1 MEKYNELLKNIN
13 DNYKEI
19 KNILTVNH
27 NKIQTSIFLNTYPIV
42 FDFFKNSSSL
52 NNIKYSIEIIQF
64 YLKYITHDDFNK
76 LNTEIFY
83 KSEQNIN
90 NKNINSYLRS
100 FLIKCKKARIN
111 KSNGTQVKLND
122 NKLNNTMNLSKRSGD
137 KELFS
142 GEQSSKENITNYKSN
157 NITENKSNNIT
168 DNKLNNI
175 IDNKVKEISIDNK
188 IKNIINIMEHDNNF
202 KKMIIS
208 IKKLSIYLDRI
219 TAIDILPKIFF
230 EDIINKINITFKKI
244 SEMNLLN
251 KEDNILEYLLTIIN
265 KCKKIG
271 NISKN
276 ELETILYKCDNN
288 IYDYVYILNL
298 KHTENKESEENAK
311 ENKMNLL
318 KRSEDKE
325 LFSETQVKE
334 NTIDFITKLGF
345 IKKDFEDIDNLSLKR
360 GFIFGLTKDNKDYIL
375 KYQPNKSTVELL
387 INCYL
392 KSLNIN
398 NFLIPNAF
406 FINNDNSYFYIIEK
420 YHTDL
425 YKYFNILDE
434 KKIILSF
441 KELLNIIYFIIKSV
455 IELHKNNI
463 IHSDLKLENIILNV
477 DENNKYKDLK
487 IIDFDVGV
495 FSTIPNTLN
504 NLPDRYNKILNN
516 KKPRGTRIY
525 MLKDTE
531 MSFKNDIFSLG
542 VIAIVLLYKNT
553 KLLLSYRKSV
563 DSKNIIKKLTTFRT
577 NIENNKAKIDM
588 INVIERY
595 LKKEHKKENNK
606 SVFKKT
612 NFIDINIINSK
623 VNNEQYNENL
633 SFYRNN
639 DIDKFKIFKNFIDD
653 CINNRLDIHQ
663 INDKYEKILFS

>member
-1 MEKYNELLKNIN
+1 MK
-13 DNYKEI
+13 
-19 KNILTVNH
+19 
-27 NKIQTSIFLNTYPIV
+27 
-42 FDFFKNSSSL
+42 
-52 NNIKYSIEIIQF
+52 
-64 YLKYITHDDFNK
+64 
-76 LNTEIFY
+76 
-83 KSEQNIN
+83 
-90 NKNINSYLRS
+90 
-100 FLIKCKKARIN
+100 
-111 KSNGTQVKLND
+111 
-122 NKLNNTMNLSKRSGD
+122 
-137 KELFS
+137 
-142 GEQSSKENITNYKSN
+142 
-157 NITENKSNNIT
+157 
-168 DNKLNNI
+168 
-175 IDNKVKEISIDNK
+175 
-188 IKNIINIMEHDNNF
+188 
-202 KKMIIS
+202 
-208 IKKLSIYLDRI
+208 
-219 TAIDILPKIFF
+219 
-230 EDIINKINITFKKI
+230 
-244 SEMNLLN
+244 
-251 KEDNILEYLLTIIN
+251 
-265 KCKKIG
+265 
-271 NISKN
+271 
-276 ELETILYKCDNN
+276 
-288 IYDYVYILNL
+288 
-298 KHTENKESEENAK
+298 
-311 ENKMNLL
+311 
-318 KRSEDKE
+318 
-325 LFSETQVKE
+325 
-334 NTIDFITKLGF
+334 
-345 IKKDFEDIDNLSLKR
+345 
-360 GFIFGLTKDNKDYIL
+360 
-375 KYQPNKSTVELL
+375 
-387 INCYL
+387 
-392 KSLNIN
+392 
-398 NFLIPNAF
+398 
-406 FINNDNSYFYIIEK
+406 
-420 YHTDL
+420 
-425 YKYFNILDE
+425 

-606 SVFKKT
+606 SFFKKT

-633 SFYRNN
+633 SFYRDN

-663 INDKYEKILFS
+663 MNDKYEKILFS

>member
-1 MEKYNELLKNIN
+1 
-13 DNYKEI
+13 
-19 KNILTVNH
+19 
-27 NKIQTSIFLNTYPIV
+27 
-42 FDFFKNSSSL
+42 
-52 NNIKYSIEIIQF
+52 
-64 YLKYITHDDFNK
+64 
-76 LNTEIFY
+76 
-83 KSEQNIN
+83 
-90 NKNINSYLRS
+90 
-100 FLIKCKKARIN
+100 
-111 KSNGTQVKLND
+111 
-122 NKLNNTMNLSKRSGD
+122 MNLSKQSGD
-137 KELFS
+137 KELFT
-142 GEQSSKENITNYKSN
+142 GSSVKV
-157 NITENKSNNIT
+157 NIT
-168 DNKLNNI
+168 DNKI
-175 IDNKVKEISIDNK
+175 KEISIDNK

-208 IKKLSIYLDRI
+208 IKKLSIYLDKI
-219 TAIDILPKIFF
+219 NNIDILPKNFF

-298 KHTENKESEENAK
+298 KHTENKVENKGSEENTK

-345 IKKDFEDIDNLSLKR
+345 IKKDFEDIDSLSLKR
-360 GFIFGLTKDNKDYIL
+360 GFIFGITKDNKDYIL

-398 NFLIPNAF
+398 NFLIPSAF

-420 YHTDL
+420 YDTDL

-531 MSFKNDIFSLG
+531 MSFKNDIFSIG

-606 SVFKKT
+606 SFFKKT

-633 SFYRNN
+633 SFYRDN

-663 INDKYEKILFS
+663 MNHKYEKILFS